1 MPGVNPS
8 NRRLRAARNVTNYG
22 APYGGFGF
30 GNPAR
35 VGTSYHTFRL
45 FSRIKPSC
53 CGDDPVKKFSYS
65 KCCNDPSLRRLITT
79 KPPEPMNTNAT
90 EIVITT
96 AQFKLNNLILDMEDI
111 DGTNEHISFIH
122 IHNLKLNDAIVFIH
136 PNTGIEITA
145 AITEVIVQNGRK
157 VGIRISETHNKMG
170 VTDNMSITII
180 KK

>member
-8 NRRLRAARNVTNYG
+8 NRRLRAAKNITKYG

-53 CGDDPVKKFSYS
+53 CGSDPVKKFSYS
-65 KCCNDPSLRRLITT
+65 KCCNDPTLRSEITT
-79 KPPEPMNTNAT
+79 KPPEKKDNNG

-96 AQFKLNNLILDMEDI
+96 AQFKLNNLIIDMEDI
-111 DGTNEHISFIH
+111 DGTNEHISFVH
-122 IHNLKLNDAIVFIH
+122 IHDLNIDDTIVFIH
-136 PNTGIEITA
+136 PNTGEEIT
-145 AITEVIVQNGRK
+145 TVVTQVIEQNGRK
-157 VGIRISETHNKMG
+157 ISIRIADSHNKMG
-170 VTDNMSITII
+170 VTNNMTITII

>member
-8 NRRLRAARNVTNYG
+8 NRRLRAAKNNTNYG

-45 FSRIKPSC
+45 FSRIKPTC
-53 CGDDPVKKFSYS
+53 CGSDPVKNFSYS
-65 KCCNDPSLRRLITT
+65 KCCNDPTLRSKITT
-79 KPPEPMNTNAT
+79 KSPEQMNTNVI
-90 EIVITT
+90 EIDITT
-96 AQFKLNNLILDMEDI
+96 AQFKLNNLILDMEDV

-122 IHNLKLNDAIVFIH
+122 VHNLKINDAVVFIH
-136 PNTGIEITA
+136 PDTGLETSA
-145 AITEVIVQNGRK
+145 AITQVILENGRK
-157 VGIRISETHNKMG
+157 VGIRISENHNKMG
-170 VTDNMSITII
+170 IFNNMNITVI

>member
-8 NRRLRAARNVTNYG
+8 NRRLRAAKNTTDYG

-45 FSRIKPSC
+45 FSRIKPTC
-53 CGDDPVKKFSYS
+53 CGSDPVKKFSYS
-65 KCCNDPSLRRLITT
+65 KCCNDPSLRSEITT
-79 KPPEPMNTNAT
+79 KTPEQMNTNAT

-145 AITEVIVQNGRK
+145 AITEVLQQNGRK

-170 VTDNMSITII
+170 VTNNMNITII